1 MIKNTQWDTK
11 TKIKTAIII
20 FVATLASIFYV
31 GAGKDW
37 TSSTMLLTQLGACA
51 SLAAFIVVTIKSD
64 ACTLKSA
71 QGITSLIAVLFVFG
85 VLISNRF
92 LTHEILLMLLYAP
105 LMLICS
111 QFVVLTPVAAAI
123 SVLLVLKYDGVA
135 VMCLPAVVGSSL
147 IYLSSS
153 VKESALWKKLLFAVS
168 ELVIIGAMVYS
179 FWLRRYFLTVH
190 SFVTDIWDSLG
201 LAVAVIILAAIAVFA
216 IIKKRPF
223 GEILGCIAAAAF
235 AVVPMFM
242 YYAYSL
248 PASAAMLMIF
258 PIICQNGLPAEELL
272 SKAMNF
278 IGSKIKR

>member
-1 MIKNTQWDTK
+1 MIKNTKWDTK

-20 FVATLASIFYV
+20 FVSVLAAIFYV
-31 GAGKDW
+31 GAGKEW
-37 TSSTMLLTQLGACA
+37 ISTNMLLTLLGA
-51 SLAAFIVVTIKSD
+51 SVTFSAFIALTVKSE

-71 QGITSLIAVLFVFG
+71 QGITALIAIFFVLGIV
-85 VLISNRF
+85 VSNNF
-92 LTHEILLMLLYAP
+92 LVHEILLMLLFAP

-168 ELVIIGAMVYS
+168 ELVIIGATVYS

-201 LAVAVIILAAIAVFA
+201 LAVAVIFLAAIAVFT